1 MNTLKKIKLS
11 NLSKDELGKRELN
24 RLLGG
29 ANCCI
34 CSCPSNAAKDTGG
47 NSLKS
52 SDDSGAGYGV
62 GSYA

>member
-34 CSCPSNAAKDTGG
+34 CSCSGDAAKETGG
-47 NSLKS
+47 DSYKS

-62 GSYA
+62 GAYA